1 MVADSLDV
9 VIGVDTHRDA
19 HALALAA
26 APSGALLGEA
36 VVEASA
42 DGYRDALALAQARAP
57 GRRAWAIEGTG
68 CYGAG
73 LACFLL
79 ARGERVLEVDRPRRE
94 RRPGRGKSDAL
105 DALRAARSL
114 LGREPLASPRRAGRR
129 EALRVLLATR
139 ESAVGA
145 RRCALNQLRA
155 LIVTCPEPLR
165 AELRPLT
172 RARLLRRL
180 RGTRPRRHADS
191 QLRGSL
197 LAMRLL
203 AVRIEALTL
212 EERTLK
218 REIRALA
225 GELAPRLLA
234 EPGVGPIAAAQ
245 ILLAWSHKGR
255 LRSEAAFARLA
266 GAPPIPASSGKVV
279 RHRLDRGGDRKLN
292 RALHAIILTRR
303 RTDPETIAYIQRRV
317 SEGKSDR
324 EAVRCLKRYLARSLF
339 RQLEAMPQAA

>member
-1 MVADSLDV
+1 MRTRS
-9 VIGVDTHRDA
+9 
-19 HALALAA
+19 LAA
-26 APSGALLGEA
+26 APSGALLLEA
-36 VVEASA
+36 VVEASTV
-42 DGYRDALALAQARAP
+42 GYRDALALAQAHAP
-57 GRRAWAIEGTG
+57 GRRAWAIEGSG

-94 RRPGRGKSDAL
+94 QRPGRGKSDAL

-114 LGREPLASPRRAGRR
+114 LASEPLASPRRAGRR

-155 LIVTCPEPLR
+155 LLVTCPEPLR

-172 RARLLRRL
+172 RARLLGRL

-218 REIRALA
+218 REIRALVR
-225 GELAPRLLA
+225 ELAPRLLA
-234 EPGVGPIAAAQ
+234 EPGVGPIAAAHV
-245 ILLAWSHKGR
+245 LLAWSHKGR